1 MPTKEEKAKTL
12 EEIVLNAVTAINI
25 QIRLYGRNMTGNEI
39 SEFIT
44 KEVKDW
50 HESELAKQRGEIV
63 NQINEIDIKEMN
75 VINTQVLHRPKD
87 LYLLGRNAGH
97 QNLVKKIVSN
107 IHQKGG
113 EDE

>member
-1 MPTKEEKAKTL
+1 MPTREEK
-12 EEIVLNAVTAINI
+12 
-25 QIRLYGRNMTGNEI
+25 IRKILI
-39 SEFIT
+39 KFT
-44 KEVKDW
+44 KELKKGNMGVSDLIRMIMDW